1 MKTIIGRIEKEN
13 RHNRERNSLDSEKEL
28 LRSVWKGRISAFFID
43 FLVQQVGNIKIFPIS
58 YRYSLKGFKTVSFDM
73 DVSLPLSYRY
83 NLRGFD
89 KVELPNKV
97 KKIKIERSN
106 I

>member
-1 MKTIIGRIEKEN
+1 MV
-13 RHNRERNSLDSEKEL
+13 S
-28 LRSVWKGRISAFFID
+28 
-43 FLVQQVGNIKIFPIS
+43 NIKIFPIS
-58 YRYSLKGFKTVSFDM
+58 YRYSLKGFKTVTFDM
-73 DVSLPLSYRY
+73 GVSLPLSHRY

-97 KKIKIERSN
+97 KKIKIERSK